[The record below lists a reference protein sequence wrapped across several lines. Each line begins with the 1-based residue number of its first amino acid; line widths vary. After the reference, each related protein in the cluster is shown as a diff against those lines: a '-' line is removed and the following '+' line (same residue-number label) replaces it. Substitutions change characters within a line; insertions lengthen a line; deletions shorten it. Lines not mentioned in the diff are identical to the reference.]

1 MAAANELSL
10 FLQRNIGFPRPL
22 LTGNGLSP
30 ALSVMVRTNIQNP
43 RELRR
48 FGAFRKKS
56 TGRTHA

>member
-1 MAAANELSL
+1 MAANELSSL
-10 FLQRNIGFPRPL
+10 FLQRSNGFPRPL

-30 ALSVMVRTNIQNP
+30 ALSVMVRTSIQNP
-43 RELRR
+43 MELRR